1 MQPIWIVLA
10 DEGRARILQWRKPG
24 SDLEDVEELSDAG
37 AHADEADLNRDAAG
51 RRAPPDAHG
60 SRPGDTTMPGNA
72 TVSPR
77 ESKLEHE
84 ADLFARRVAQR
95 LAEAHRQH
103 RFERLRIAAA
113 PKFLGR
119 LRKALDKEVSGAVE
133 DEIDKDLLQLDR
145 RTLTQRFF
153 PGETGR
159 P

>member
-1 MQPIWIVLA
+1 MQPTWIVLA

-24 SDLEDVEELSDAG
+24 TDLEDIEELTDAG
-37 AHADEADLNRDAAG
+37 ARADEADLNRDAAG
-51 RRAPPDAHG
+51 RRTPPDAHG
-60 SRPGDTTMPGNA
+60 GRQGNTAMPGNA
-72 TVSPR
+72 TVSPG

-95 LAEAHRQH
+95 LAEAHREH
-103 RFERLRIAAA
+103 RFEHLRIAAA
-113 PKFLGR
+113 PRFLGR
-119 LRKALDKEVSGAVE
+119 LRKALDTEVSRAVE

-153 PGETGR
+153 PGEAAG